1 VKVLLDTN
9 AFLLPVQFGVDLVR
23 ELEGIFGS
31 CELLTLEGV
40 IRELQGIGEGRG
52 RDAAAARVGLDLARR
67 CTVIPSPELP
77 GDVDREVIRAAED
90 TGCVVVTNDRAVRR
104 SLLGKGL
111 GVVSLRNRRRLEFIR
126 G

>member
-1 VKVLLDTN
+1 MRLLLDTN

-23 ELEGIFGS
+23 ELEGLFGA

-40 IRELQGIGEGRG
+40 VRELQGIGTGRG
-52 RDAAAARVGLDLARR
+52 KDAAAARVGLGLARR
-67 CTVIPSPELP
+67 CTVLPSPTP
-77 GDVDREVIRAAED
+77 AGDVDGDMVRVAEES
-90 TGCVVVTNDRAVRR
+90 GCIVVTNDRVVRN

-111 GVVSLRNRRRLEFIR
+111 GVVSLRGRKRLEFIR

>member
-1 VKVLLDTN
+1 MKVLLDTN

-23 ELEGIFGS
+23 ELEGIFGA

-40 IRELQGIGEGRG
+40 VRELQGIGTGRG

-67 CTVIPSPELP
+67 CTVVPSPEP
-77 GDVDREVIRAAED
+77 RGEVDRDMVRYAEEA
-90 TGCVVVTNDRAVRR
+90 GCIVVTNDRGMRR

>member
-40 IRELQGIGEGRG
+40 VRELQRIGEGRG
-52 RDAAAARVGLDLARR
+52 RDAAAARVGLDLARL

-77 GDVDREVIRAAED
+77 GDVDREVIRTAED
-90 TGCVVVTNDRAVRR
+90 TGCIVVTNDREVRR

-111 GVVSLRNRRRLEFIR
+111 GVVTLRNRKRLEFIR

>member
-23 ELEGIFGS
+23 ELEEIFGT

-40 IRELQGIGEGRG
+40 VREVQGIGSGKG
-52 RDAAAARVGLDLARR
+52 RDASAARAGLGLARS
-67 CTVIPSPELP
+67 CTVLPSPGGA
-77 GDVDREVIRAAED
+77 GDVDSEVIRVAED
-90 TGCVVVTNDRAVRR
+90 TGCVVVTNDRAMRN
-104 SLLGKGL
+104 SLLERGL
-111 GVVSLRNRRRLEFIR
+111 GVVSLRNRKRLEFIR

>member
-1 VKVLLDTN
+1 MKVLLDTN

-23 ELEGIFGS
+23 ELEGIFGA

-40 IRELQGIGEGRG
+40 VRELRGIGSGRG
-52 RDAAAARVGLDLARR
+52 RDASAARVGLALARS
-67 CTVIPSPELP
+67 CTVLDSPGST
-77 GDVDREVIRAAED
+77 GDVDSEVIRMAED
-90 TGCVVVTNDRAVRR
+90 AGCVVVTNDRAMRR

-111 GVVSLRNRRRLEFIR
+111 GVVSLRNRKRLEFIR